1 MTCLRLRPHANLV
14 TLIGV
19 TENLN
24 QLYIISEYCYG
35 GTLFS
40 LLHESKAL
48 ISWQNKIEMARQ
60 IAQGMLFLHSN
71 NPQLIH
77 RDLKSLK
84 YIRDII

>member
-1 MTCLRLRPHANLV
+1 MRPHCNLV

-19 TENLN
+19 AENN

-40 LLHESKAL
+40 LLHESKSL
-48 ISWQNKIEMARQ
+48 ISWQTKIEMARQ
-60 IAQGMLFLHSN
+60 IAQGMLFLHMNS
-71 NPQLIH
+71 PPIIH

-84 YIRDII
+84 